1 MKKILVYVFILCSF
15 ATTANA
21 QGDAKDKAK
30 EKKANLKEDKKAL
43 NEKAMKSARKEAK
56 EYEKAGWYVQP
67 GSLPMDKQIEKS
79 WLKQNEE
86 DEKGFPSFY
95 VGSGNA
101 IAGTQSAAKI
111 QAQSI
116 AKQDLAGKISS
127 SMAAIIETNIG
138 TQQLTAEDAAT
149 IQETVSA
156 STELIAQKLG
166 SVITLTELYRKVNG
180 KNIEVNLRL
189 AYSQEMANE
198 EAKKAIKKQLEEKT
212 NIAREKLDKIMN
224 F

>member
-1 MKKILVYVFILCSF
+1 MKKILIPVFALLTLVS
-15 ATTANA
+15 TVNA
-21 QGDAKDKAK
+21 QTDKK
-30 EKKANLKEDKKAL
+30 EAKKAL
-43 NEKAMKSARKEAK
+43 KEKAMKSARKEAK
-56 EYEKAGWYVQP
+56 EYEKDGWYIQP
-67 GSLPMDKQIEKS
+67 GSLPLDKQIEKA
-79 WLKQNEE
+79 WLKQDEE
-86 DEKGFPSFY
+86 NDKGFPAFY
-95 VGSGNA
+95 VGVGNSV
-101 IAGTQSAAKI
+101 AGTQSAAKI

-156 STELIAQKLG
+156 STEIIAQKLG
-166 SVITLTELYRKVNG
+166 SVITLTELYRKVNAN
-180 KNIEVNLRL
+180 NIECNLRL

-198 EAKKAIKKQLEEKT
+198 EAKKAIKKELESKT
-212 NIAREKLDKIMN
+212 TIAREKLDKIMN

>member
-1 MKKILVYVFILCSF
+1 MKSLAV
-15 ATTANA
+15 TALALMTFFSVNA
-21 QGDAKDKAK
+21 QTDSKDAKK
-30 EKKANLKEDKKAL
+30 ELKEDKKAL
-43 NEKAMKSARKEAK
+43 QEKSIKSARKEAK
-56 EYEKAGWYVQP
+56 EYEKDGWYVQP
-67 GSLPMDKQIEKS
+67 GSLPLDKQIEKA

-86 DEKGFPSFY
+86 DDKGFPAFY
-95 VGSGNA
+95 VGAGNA
-101 IAGTQSAAKI
+101 VAGTQSAAKI

-127 SMAAIIETNIG
+127 SIAAIVETNIG
-138 TQQLTAEDAAT
+138 TQQLSAEDAAT

-156 STELIAQKLG
+156 STEIIAQKLG
-166 SVITLTELYRKVNG
+166 SVVTLTELYRKVNS
-180 KNIEVNLRL
+180 NNVECNLRL

>member
-1 MKKILVYVFILCSF
+1 MKSLLVYALAFSF
-15 ATTANA
+15 GLTVAHA
-21 QGDAKDKAK
+21 Q
-30 EKKANLKEDKKAL
+30 EKKNDVKADKKAL
-43 NEKAMKSARKEAK
+43 QEKAIKSARKEAK
-56 EYEKAGWYVQP
+56 EYEKDGWYVQP
-67 GSLPMDKQIEKS
+67 GSLPMDKQIEKA

-86 DEKGFPSFY
+86 DDKGFPAFY
-95 VGSGNA
+95 VGMGNA
-101 IAGTQSAAKI
+101 VAGTQSAAKI

-127 SMAAIIETNIG
+127 SIAAIVETNIG

-156 STELIAQKLG
+156 STEIIAQKLG
-166 SVITLTELYRKVNG
+166 SVVTLTELYRKVGN
-180 KNIEVNLRL
+180 NVECNLRL

-198 EAKKAIKKQLEEKT
+198 EAKKAIKKELEQKT

>member
-1 MKKILVYVFILCSF
+1 MKRIVVYAFSFMALVSTVY
-15 ATTANA
+15 A
-21 QGDAKDKAK
+21 QTDAKDK
-30 EKKANLKEDKKAL
+30 KAALKEDKKAL

-56 EYEKAGWYVQP
+56 EYEKDGWYVQP
-67 GSLPMDKQIEKS
+67 GSLPLDKQIEKA

-86 DEKGFPSFY
+86 DAKGFPAFY

-138 TQQLTAEDAAT
+138 TQQLSAEDAAT

-166 SVITLTELYRKVNG
+166 SVVTLTELYRKVG
-180 KNIEVNLRL
+180 DKNIEVNLRL
-189 AYSQEMANE
+189 AYSQDMANE

>member
-1 MKKILVYVFILCSF
+1 MKLFIYALALVSLVSSAF
-15 ATTANA
+15 AQTGTKEAH
-21 QGDAKDKAK
+21 KDLKA
-30 EKKANLKEDKKAL
+30 DKKAF

-56 EYEKAGWYVQP
+56 EYERDGWYVQP
-67 GSLPMDKQIEKS
+67 GSLPLDKQIEKS

-86 DEKGFPSFY
+86 DEKGFPAFY
-95 VGSGNA
+95 VGMGNA
-101 IAGTQSAAKI
+101 VAGTQSAAKI

-127 SMAAIIETNIG
+127 SIAAIVETNIG

-156 STELIAQKLG
+156 STEIIAQKLG
-166 SVITLTELYRKVNG
+166 SVITMTELYRKVNAN
-180 KNIEVNLRL
+180 NIECNLRL

-198 EAKKAIKKQLEEKT
+198 EAKKAIKKELAEKT

>member
-1 MKKILVYVFILCSF
+1 VSSAF
-15 ATTANA
+15 AQTGTKEAH
-21 QGDAKDKAK
+21 KDLKADR
-30 EKKANLKEDKKAL
+30 KAF

-56 EYEKAGWYVQP
+56 EYERDGWYVQP
-67 GSLPMDKQIEKS
+67 GSLPLDKQIEKS

-86 DEKGFPSFY
+86 DEKGFPAFY
-95 VGSGNA
+95 VGMGNA
-101 IAGTQSAAKI
+101 VAGTQSASKI

-127 SMAAIIETNIG
+127 SIAAIVETNIG

-156 STELIAQKLG
+156 STEIIAQKLG
-166 SVITLTELYRKVNG
+166 SVITMTELYRKVNAN
-180 KNIEVNLRL
+180 NIECNLRL

-198 EAKKAIKKQLEEKT
+198 EAKKAIKKELAEKT